1 MPRILVN
8 LIAFQVGWLACVLG
22 GAHGWPW
29 LGVAAMAVV
38 AAIHLA
44 ASAAP
49 GREAVLM
56 LSLGVIG
63 ALWDGLL
70 VRLGFLEYPSGM
82 ILPWLA
88 PVWIIAMW
96 VGFATTLNVSLG
108 WLRGRWYWALLT
120 GAVAGPLAYWAG
132 MKLGGVHFPD
142 PVASLAVLA
151 GGWSFLMPF
160 ASWLALRL
168 SGQLVTTHRTPLAAG
183 EVGSR

>member
-8 LIAFQVGWLACVLG
+8 LVAFQIGWLACVLG

-29 LGVAAMAVV
+29 LGVAVMALV
-38 AAIHLA
+38 AALHLA
-44 ASAAP
+44 TTTRP
-49 GREAVLM
+49 GREAVL
-56 LSLGVIG
+56 LVSVACLG

-108 WLRGRWYWALLT
+108 WLRGRWYWALGF
-120 GAVAGPLAYWAG
+120 GAVGGPLAYWAG
-132 MKLGGVHFPD
+132 MKLGGVQFPD
-142 PVASLAVLA
+142 PVAALAVLA

-160 ASWLALRL
+160 VSWLALRL
-168 SGQLVTTHRTPLAAG
+168 SGQLVISPRTPLAAG
-183 EVGSR
+183 GAGGR